1 LQFLPKRLKLRR
13 NFYLASLFFLLSN
26 GVLMEKYTER
36 FFAAPTDS
44 FFIFGPR
51 GTGKSTW
58 LKKTF
63 PNAYFVDLSPEGTS
77 VTGQYPQFDR
87 GI

>member
-1 LQFLPKRLKLRR
+1 MET
-13 NFYLASLFFLLSN
+13 N
-26 GVLMEKYTER
+26 GVMMEKFTER
-36 FFAAPTDS
+36 FFTAPVDS

-63 PNAYFVDLSPEGTS
+63 PDAYLGEARVGP
-77 VTGQYPQFDR
+77 R
-87 GI
+87 